1 MSSKLFTA
9 LVLVCVFWLENTNAW
24 WGRDNTYV
32 VNNTDHSIRVSLA
45 YGGHAYRRT
54 VGAGSYTKIE
64 TGKGWLT
71 LCVENDV
78 CRRERTDTSF
88 IVESYGDSVRLFKSV
103 YGDIYEK
110 DW

>member
-1 MSSKLFTA
+1 M
-9 LVLVCVFWLENTNAW
+9 
-24 WGRDNTYV
+24 
-32 VNNTDHSIRVSLA
+32 A